1 VESLTQC
8 SSSALLPTALFS
20 GGEKVPKADE
30 GALALAKQWTI
41 FMNGRWKLMKTL
53 NFSARTAPSSAFGTF
68 SPARNRGEEGL
79 STGYRVPT
87 IPVSL

>member
-1 VESLTQC
+1 VKSQTQC
-8 SSSALLPTALFS
+8 LSSVLLPTALFS

-53 NFSARTAPSSAFGTF
+53 NFSASTAPSSAFGTF
-68 SPARNRGEEGL
+68 DV
-79 STGYRVPT
+79 T
-87 IPVSL
+87 PVSAIPFLVL